1 MDAPDEKAVPPRSIL
16 EKLLVKKWEYSV
28 PRFFLGLR
36 LAIGVILDAVGILLL
51 PHTPLALLPLAF
63 AALAFALGPYIYLK
77 VTQIRPAAS

>member
-1 MDAPDEKAVPPRSIL
+1 MPPSAGDAASRQSIL

-36 LAIGVILDAVGILLL
+36 LAIGVTLDVVGILLL

-63 AALAFALGPYIYLK
+63 SALAFALGPYIYLK
-77 VTQIRPAAS
+77 VTQIRPAA